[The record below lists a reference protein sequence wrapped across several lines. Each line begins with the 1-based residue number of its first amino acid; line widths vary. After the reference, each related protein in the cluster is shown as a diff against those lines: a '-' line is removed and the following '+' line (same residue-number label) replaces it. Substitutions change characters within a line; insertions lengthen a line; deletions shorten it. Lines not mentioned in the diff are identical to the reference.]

1 MYQTNKKLR
10 GQKSRSG
17 GMPRQTEADEN
28 VIVAWRPT
36 DQIASV
42 LNDSMAQKTKTAQAT
57 ITGFVVRLSLFAL
70 CSAVTHTGITN
81 LTGADLR
88 GGIYIRASQANQA
101 TTLRHSNQTVVQPQC
116 SVISYSVCTE
126 TVLSAPARVPVS

>member
-10 GQKSRSG
+10 GQKLRSG
-17 GMPRQTEADEN
+17 GMPRETEADEN
-28 VIVAWRPT
+28 VIVARRPT

-81 LTGADLR
+81 LTGTDLR
-88 GGIYIRASQANQA
+88 GGYLHQGFSSQSGHNSEMLESDGSAASM
-101 TTLRHSNQTVVQPQC
+101 
-116 SVISYSVCTE
+116 
-126 TVLSAPARVPVS
+126 